1 MRIIPFLT
9 AILVTAFLF
18 FLVVERDSL
27 LGFAGVTPE
36 EAADDSPET
45 AEPAVVES
53 SQPNPAVGVIA
64 IKSVASELDSA
75 VLLRGQTE
83 AARQVEV
90 RAETTG
96 QMISE
101 PLRKGAFV
109 AKNQILCVLDPGTR
123 ASSLAEAQARL
134 AEAKARIPETEAQI
148 PRAEAQLEQAK
159 ALLQEALINDNAARK
174 LSQGGFASETRVAQ
188 TAAAVRTSEAAI
200 KSAEAGM
207 KTAASGMLTVDAG
220 IQAAEAGVAAAQK
233 EISRLTLRAPFEGI
247 LESDTAEL
255 GALLQPGAACATVIQ
270 LDPIKLVGFVPETQ
284 VSRVKVGARSGA
296 KLTTGQ
302 VLAGK
307 VSFLGRSA
315 DPLTRTFR
323 VEIEV
328 PNPNLAIRDGQTTE
342 IIIAAEGSRAHLV
355 PQSSLTLN
363 NEGLLGV
370 RIVDDA
376 NLARFVPVDLLRDTK
391 DGVWLA
397 GLPEEANVIIIGQE
411 YVVDGVPVAPSFE
424 EPAQ

>member
-1 MRIIPFLT
+1 MRIIPILT

-18 FLVVERDSL
+18 LLVVKRDTL
-27 LGFAGVTPE
+27 LGFAGT
-36 EAADDSPET
+36 ET
-45 AEPAVVES
+45 AEVTPAEEAEPEVTA
-53 SQPNPAVGVIA
+53 QPDQAVGVIA
-64 IKSVASELDSA
+64 VHSQAREIDSA
-75 VLLRGQTE
+75 VLLRGETE

-90 RAETTG
+90 RAETSG
-96 QMISE
+96 QVISE

-109 AKNQILCVLDPGTR
+109 EKGQILCTLDPGTR
-123 ASSLAEAQARL
+123 ESSLAEARARL

-159 ALLQEALINDNAARK
+159 ALLEEAQINDNAARK
-174 LSQGGFASETRVAQ
+174 LSKGGYASDTRVAQ

-200 KSAEAGM
+200 KSAEAGV
-207 KTAASGMLTVDAG
+207 KTAASGMLSVNAS
-220 IQAAEAGVAAAQK
+220 IQAAEAAVASAEK
-233 EISRLTLRAPFEGI
+233 EIARLTLRAPFEGL

-284 VSRVKVGARSGA
+284 VSRIKVGAPSGA

-302 VLAGK
+302 TLTGK

-342 IIIAAEGSRAHLV
+342 IIIGAEGSKAHLIA
-355 PQSSLTLN
+355 QSALTLN

-370 RIVDDA
+370 RVVDEA
-376 NLARFVPVDLLRDTK
+376 SLARFVPVTLLRDTK
-391 DGVWLA
+391 EGVWLA
-397 GLPEEANVIIIGQE
+397 GLPEQSDIIIIGQE
-411 YVVDGVPVAPSFE
+411 YVVDGVPVAASFE
-424 EPAQ
+424 EPTQ